1 MNLRDLRYFVAL
13 AETRHF
19 GHAARRSFVSQPT
32 LSGQIRKLEQQLGA
46 PLFERTTKSVALTPL
61 GESLVQHARRALEE
75 ADAFVQLARAHRD
88 PLVGMLRVGAIPTL
102 APYLIPRLLAP
113 LRHRHPGLKLALTEE
128 LTAQLLGR
136 LREHE
141 LDTIL
146 LATPIDDAELVSRP
160 LFVEPFWLAL
170 PRDHA
175 LYGREHIR
183 RRELNSLNMLLLA
196 EGHCLADQMMD
207 VCGRTE
213 RSETGEEAD
222 LRAASLETLLQLV
235 GAGMGATLVPALA
248 MRGAWMTDAGVVTRP
263 LEIAKAV
270 RRISLVWRKGFPRIA
285 AIDALADTILTTLP
299 NTVRPIGRLAHAGTT
314 SAGKRTPRR
323 RKP

>member
-61 GESLVQHARRALEE
+61 GASLVQHARRALEE

-88 PLVGMLRVGAIPTL
+88 PLVGMLRVGVIPTL

-113 LRHRHPGLKLALTEE
+113 LRQRHPGLKLALTEE

-146 LATPIDDAELVSRP
+146 LATPFCPKTRAMTSRR
-160 LFVEPFWLAL
+160 FAIVEV
-170 PRDHA
+170 
-175 LYGREHIR
+175 EHP
-183 RRELNSLNMLLLA
+183 
-196 EGHCLADQMMD
+196 
-207 VCGRTE
+207 TE
-213 RSETGEEAD
+213 S
-222 LRAASLETLLQLV
+222 
-235 GAGMGATLVPALA
+235 LVPADHPNFLYRA
-248 MRGAWMTDAGVVTRP
+248 RHHPDQPIVQP
-263 LEIAKAV
+263 LM
-270 RRISLVWRKGFPRIA
+270 ISLPVVMVHVFG
-285 AIDALADTILTTLP
+285 
-299 NTVRPIGRLAHAGTT
+299 HGT
-314 SAGKRTPRR
+314 A
-323 RKP
+323 

>member
-32 LSGQIRKLEQQLGA
+32 LSGQIRKLEHQLGA

-61 GESLVQHARRALEE
+61 GESLVQHERRGLEE

-102 APYLIPRLLAP
+102 APYLIPKLLAP
-113 LRHRHPGLKLALTEE
+113 LTHRSPGLKLALTEE
-128 LTAQLLGR
+128 LTAQLLER

-141 LDTIL
+141 LDTVL

-160 LFVEPFWLAL
+160 LFVEPFWLPL

-175 LYGREHIR
+175 LHATGNIKR
-183 RRELNSLNMLLLA
+183 RALNPLKMLPPA
-196 EGHCLADQMMD
+196 
-207 VCGRTE
+207 
-213 RSETGEEAD
+213 
-222 LRAASLETLLQLV
+222 RAQC
-235 GAGMGATLVPALA
+235 P
-248 MRGAWMTDAGVVTRP
+248 
-263 LEIAKAV
+263 
-270 RRISLVWRKGFPRIA
+270 
-285 AIDALADTILTTLP
+285 
-299 NTVRPIGRLAHAGTT
+299 
-314 SAGKRTPRR
+314 
-323 RKP
+323 

>member
-1 MNLRDLRYFVAL
+1 
-13 AETRHF
+13 
-19 GHAARRSFVSQPT
+19 
-32 LSGQIRKLEQQLGA
+32 
-46 PLFERTTKSVALTPL
+46 
-61 GESLVQHARRALEE
+61 LVQHARRALEE

-88 PLVGMLRVGAIPTL
+88 PLVGMLRVGAIPTI

-128 LTAQLLGR
+128 LTAQLLVR

-160 LFVEPFWLAL
+160 LFVDPFWLAL
-170 PRDHA
+170 PRDHT

-183 RRELNSLNMLLLA
+183 RRELNSLNLLLLA

-263 LEIAKAV
+263 LEIANAV
-270 RRISLVWRKGFPRIA
+270 RCISLVWRKGFPRIA

-299 NTVRPIGRLAHAGTT
+299 NTVRPIGRVAHAGTT

-323 RKP
+323 RTL

>member
-1 MNLRDLRYFVAL
+1 
-13 AETRHF
+13 
-19 GHAARRSFVSQPT
+19 
-32 LSGQIRKLEQQLGA
+32 
-46 PLFERTTKSVALTPL
+46 
-61 GESLVQHARRALEE
+61 
-75 ADAFVQLARAHRD
+75 
-88 PLVGMLRVGAIPTL
+88 
-102 APYLIPRLLAP
+102 
-113 LRHRHPGLKLALTEE
+113 
-128 LTAQLLGR
+128 
-136 LREHE
+136 
-141 LDTIL
+141 
-146 LATPIDDAELVSRP
+146 VSRP

-170 PRDHA
+170 PRDHE

-183 RRELNSLNMLLLA
+183 RRELNSLNILLLA
-196 EGHCLADQMMD
+196 EGHCLSDQMME
-207 VCGRTE
+207 VCGHTE
-213 RSETGEEAD
+213 RGEIGEEAD

-263 LEIAKAV
+263 LEIANAV